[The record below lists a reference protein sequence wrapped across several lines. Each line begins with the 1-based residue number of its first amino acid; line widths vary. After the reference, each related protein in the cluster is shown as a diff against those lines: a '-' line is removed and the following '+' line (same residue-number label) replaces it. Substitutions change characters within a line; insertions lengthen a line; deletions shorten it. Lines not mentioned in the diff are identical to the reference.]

1 MNTPRS
7 SGLMN
12 SRYVIVIN
20 KLFQGLSPAQISPG
34 RDEQRF
40 WQELLSLE
48 PDRAFLTRLLSTLPK
63 DECLSSHK

>member
-1 MNTPRS
+1 MNAPRNS
-7 SGLMN
+7 WTVS

-34 RDEQRF
+34 HDEHRF

-48 PDRAFLTRLLSTLPK
+48 PDRVFLTRLLSTLCK